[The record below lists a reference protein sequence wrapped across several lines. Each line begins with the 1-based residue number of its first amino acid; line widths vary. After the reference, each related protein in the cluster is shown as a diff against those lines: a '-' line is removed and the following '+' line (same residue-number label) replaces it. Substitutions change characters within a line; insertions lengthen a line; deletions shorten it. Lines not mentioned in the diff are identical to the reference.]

1 MNSSHPHRQWMR
13 RVLIVED
20 DEPLADVIAEV
31 LTFDNCETDFAPN
44 ALTAL
49 EQLQSGNYDAIVC
62 DVLMP
67 RMSGEEFYR
76 VITDRHPHLRHRV
89 LFMTGTTTIRSG
101 LTDFVVAEGLP
112 LLEKP
117 FTVEQLRAA
126 LKELWER

>member
-1 MNSSHPHRQWMR
+1 MISPNRQLMR

-31 LTFDNCETDFAPN
+31 LTFENCDADFAPN
-44 ALTAL
+44 ALEAL
-49 EQLQSGNYDAIVC
+49 QRLDAGDYDAILC

-67 RMSGEEFYR
+67 RMSGEEFFR
-76 VITDRHPHLRHRV
+76 LVCQRHPHLRDRM

-101 LTDFVVAEGLP
+101 LTDFLVGTGLP

-126 LKELWER
+126 LRELWSR

>member
-1 MNSSHPHRQWMR
+1 MR

-31 LTFDNCETDFAPN
+31 LTYENCETDFAPN
-44 ALTAL
+44 ALEAL
-49 EQLQSGNYDAIVC
+49 QRLDAGNYDAIVC

-67 RMSGEEFYR
+67 RMSGEDFYR
-76 VITDRHPHLRHRV
+76 LICERHPHLRDRI

-101 LTDFVVAEGLP
+101 LTDFLAGTDLP

-126 LKELWER
+126 LHELWQR